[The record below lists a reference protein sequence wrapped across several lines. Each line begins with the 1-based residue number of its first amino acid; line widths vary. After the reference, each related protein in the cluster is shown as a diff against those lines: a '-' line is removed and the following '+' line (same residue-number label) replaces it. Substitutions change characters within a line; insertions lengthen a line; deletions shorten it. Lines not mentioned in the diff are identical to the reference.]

1 MEGNPSEV
9 PHVLTLLLAGP
20 GSSTTADSLGPYRM
34 LCVPHTNSYK
44 VLGAGPWLGSPGA

>member
-20 GSSTTADSLGPYRM
+20 GSSTTADFLGPYRM
-34 LCVPHTNSYK
+34 LCLSPIQTPTRSW
-44 VLGAGPWLGSPGA
+44 VLAPG